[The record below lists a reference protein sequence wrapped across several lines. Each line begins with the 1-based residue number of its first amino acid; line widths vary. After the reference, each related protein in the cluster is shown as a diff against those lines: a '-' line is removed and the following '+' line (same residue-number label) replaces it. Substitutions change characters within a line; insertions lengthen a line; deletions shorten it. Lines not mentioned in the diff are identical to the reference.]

1 MKMASLFEILLDQSV
16 IREYIRKRGD
26 KWVVVSKKGKVLG
39 THDTKKSALKQ
50 LAAIEINK

>member
-1 MKMASLFEILLDQSV
+1 MASLFEILLDQSV